1 MEFVIAVIFLIT
13 SYLSG
18 YLLTVRFFPSFR
30 SLLRIASAYIL
41 GTLMSVWLVLVLSL
55 ILYPFTEEAMSV
67 GFTLTTAFLVVFTVH
82 QRTFFKAPLDLR
94 PSHVIFFIIA
104 FLYSWILF
112 SSTFDYDLESHE
124 IKVAGLIWSDYGFHI
139 PLIRSFSLGNNLS
152 LEHPLYAHEIIRY
165 HFLLDFM
172 VGVQEKMGI
181 PLDYALNIPSALF
194 WTCLL
199 ISIYY
204 LSKKLFFDSRFV
216 GFVSVVLFLLNSSL
230 SFIEFVNKYPP
241 ASLGS
246 LLSSWWNLPGY
257 VAFGPWD
264 RNIISA
270 FWNWNIYINQRHLAF
285 GFALVLLVLIHYI
298 DEHIRG
304 EKITTYIQ
312 KAFVGLITGLLVL
325 WHSQAFVCLFG
336 LLGLFFI
343 LFPERKK
350 SLVALMFAFL
360 IALPQILWLQKSS
373 LDVENHF
380 ALSTGY
386 LVVNHLIPIDF
397 MPYQF
402 LNRGISFIVS
412 FIRYWFFNLGLSFIT
427 IPVSFFLVDT
437 QRKKIFLMFLSLF
450 IIGSLFQ
457 FSPEMAANHKI
468 FNLWLLLS
476 NTFTAYLLYRLF
488 CLGWWGRITTVV
500 LIFFLTIS
508 GLIDA
513 MPIKNDNTI
522 SYQDVEKQ
530 PLAKWALENTE
541 TNEVFLTTF
550 RIYNPVSFAGRRTLQ
565 GWPYFAWGT
574 GYNTLKREGIGRK
587 IYETNS
593 KVELC
598 SLLRENQIEYIQT
611 EKQLEKD
618 PVFKINHEFFNT
630 NFKPVFFDPKSNL
643 QERVFATKDICPRI
657 IRD

>member
-1 MEFVIAVIFLIT
+1 MEFVIAVVFLIT

-18 YLLTVRFFPSFR
+18 YLLTVRFFPGFK
-30 SLLRIASAYIL
+30 SLLCIASAYIL
-41 GTLMSVWLVLVLSL
+41 GTLISVWLVLILSL

-412 FIRYWFFNLGLSFIT
+412 FIRYWFLNLGLSFIT
-427 IPVSFFLVDT
+427 IPISFFLVDR

-450 IIGSLFQ
+450 ILGNLFR
-457 FSPEMAANHKI
+457 FSPDMPGNHKF
-468 FNLWLLLS
+468 FNLWLILS
-476 NTFTAYLLYRLF
+476 NGFTAYLLFRLF
-488 CLGWWGRITTVV
+488 RLGWGGRIATVI
-500 LIFFLTIS
+500 LIFFLTVS

-513 MPIKNDNTI
+513 MPIKNDGTI
-522 SYQDVEKQ
+522 TFQDVEKQ
-530 PLAKWALENTE
+530 PVAKWIVENTDKDD
-541 TNEVFLTTF
+541 VFLTTI
-550 RIYNPVSFAGRRTLQ
+550 RIYNPVSFTGRRAMI
-565 GWPYFAWGT
+565 GWPYFAWSS
-574 GYNTLKREGIGRK
+574 GYSKPNRGKLVEK
-587 IYETNS
+587 IYGATS
-593 KVELC
+593 KEELC
-598 SLLRENQIEYIQT
+598 TLLRENQIDYVMV
-611 EKQLEKD
+611 EKQPEKD
-618 PVFKINHEFFNT
+618 PMFRINQRFFDS
-630 NFKPVFFDPKSNL
+630 NFKPVFSSITSDL
-643 QERVFATKDICPRI
+643 RERVFATKDMCEE
-657 IRD
+657 